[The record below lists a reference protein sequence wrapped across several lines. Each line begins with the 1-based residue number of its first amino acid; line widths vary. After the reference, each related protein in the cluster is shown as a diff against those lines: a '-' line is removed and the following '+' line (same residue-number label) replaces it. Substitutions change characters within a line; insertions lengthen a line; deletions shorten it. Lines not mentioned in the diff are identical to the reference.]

1 MTLKHYFSFY
11 KHRWIFFGLSI
22 GIILIGIASSLISGI
37 KLDIQFQGGSIV
49 RYTYEGELD
58 IETLTADAQ
67 EAIGKDISSIQ
78 KNYTEATKTH
88 SISISVAGREAL
100 TVDQTSAL
108 RKLLT
113 ESDKYKANNF
123 KFYEATLVDPSIGA
137 EYLRRG
143 LYAIL
148 LSSILIVIYVWYRF
162 RVMSGPSAGVMA
174 LVALLHDVC
183 MVFVAFVLFKIPLNE
198 NLIAVVL
205 TIIGYSINDTIV
217 IYDRIRENIKLEG
230 GKIPLPD
237 LVDKSINQ
245 SLTRTLNT
253 FLAVL
258 GAMVITYVFASV
270 SGIVSI
276 QQFALPMLVGIV
288 TGFYSTVF
296 IASPLWVVWKTRGG
310 RSGY

>member
-1 MTLKHYFSFY
+1 MNFKFY
-11 KHRWIFFGLSI
+11 KNRRIFFGISL
-22 GIILIGIASSLISGI
+22 GIILIGLASSLISGI

-49 RYTYEGELD
+49 RYTYEGEID
-58 IETLTADAQ
+58 VDALTA
-67 EAIGKDISSIQ
+67 EAETAMGVDISSIQ
-78 KNYTEATKTH
+78 LNYNEASDIK
-88 SISISVAGREAL
+88 SIAVNVAGREAL
-100 TVDQTSAL
+100 SVTQTAAL

-113 ESDKYKANNF
+113 ETDSYKANKF
-123 KFYEATLVDPSIGA
+123 AFYEATLVNPSIGA

-143 LYAIL
+143 LYALMLAAVLIIL
-148 LSSILIVIYVWYRF
+148 YVWYSF

-174 LVALLHDVC
+174 LVALFHDVA

-198 NLIAVVL
+198 NLIAVAL

-217 IYDRIRENIKLEG
+217 IYDRIRENLKLENG
-230 GKIPLPD
+230 RMPLAD

-245 SLTRTLNT
+245 SMTRTLNT
-253 FLAVL
+253 FLATL
-258 GAMVITYVFASV
+258 GAMLITYIFASIY
-270 SGIVSI
+270 GIVSI
-276 QQFALPMLVGIV
+276 QQFTLPMLVGII